1 MRTAVVLV
9 IAFAAS
15 ANAMGNKPSTGY
27 IANHIVNIAG
37 VAQAVGGPH
46 AAHKQPRSD
55 EDLYARDF
63 DEDLYARDFDE
74 DLYVRELEDALY
86 ARGRQA
92 HGRPKQLGL
101 SHIASHIT
109 HIAGAAEA
117 IGNAHAAFKQ
127 RRSDDDLWAR
137 SFDYYDELD

>member
-1 MRTAVVLV
+1 MHHSR
-9 IAFAAS
+9 I
-15 ANAMGNKPSTGY
+15 ND
-27 IANHIVNIAG
+27 G
-37 VAQAVGGPH
+37 VFRAKRYH
-46 AAHKQPRSD
+46 CCSSD

-127 RRSDDDLWAR
+127 RRYVALI
-137 SFDYYDELD
+137 F